1 MKLRKS
7 KLYPSDAPTCKSGST
22 SRLLGISFKSAS
34 KIVCEVGAAFS
45 QNPFNRFFKLRI
57 HNLCCCV
64 RQTSEDFAPWKFQK
78 YKSCFFG
85 SLSQTAL
92 WVSSIKKGHV
102 TIFYL
107 ELLGKYPCW
116 EMGGVPFQSVNP
128 FSQRTLSKYK
138 IHKVVFDGNV
148 TKDNN
153 WGWRSA
159 TVISCLLFSTFW
171 GKHKFWFTSRWKLI
185 RQPWVSV
192 GFSTAA
198 NTRSGRVMK
207 NSARLVSS
215 PSSNFFPRLQRTTGR
230 CSASGRTRSG
240 GRRRLVSSRW
250 EKSFD
255 SFADLSLQIVPTGK
269 PSPLTGCQIV
279 NKTLTSLKVQ
289 CQEGKPGPKEEMFTF
304 FHENISKALTAAF
317 PPTSCLSSTTLRRWS
332 SSPKWPT
339 KCQYLRCHWNCQQY
353 WSSWSKLI
361 VISSKVSH
369 IDPGVPIKLL
379 LYAENAKGTSDPAVI
394 DDALSSQHK
403 HYVEGGEMMT
413 GWLWRW
419 WQDHCGDDDR
429 LTVEMMTQ

>member
-1 MKLRKS
+1 MWRKTIIEVEVQLWS
-7 KLYPSDAPTCKSGST
+7 HVCCF
-22 SRLLGISFKSAS
+22 LL
-34 KIVCEVGAAFS
+34 
-45 QNPFNRFFKLRI
+45 
-57 HNLCCCV
+57 
-64 RQTSEDFAPWKFQK
+64 SEESINFDSPPG
-78 YKSCFFG
+78 G
-85 SLSQTAL
+85 SLSGSREFPLVFQQQRIRGVEGSWRIQPDRSQVRAPI
-92 WVSSIKKGHV
+92 SSQDFKGLRDAVLHRG
-102 TIFYL
+102 
-107 ELLGKYPCW
+107 ERDRKA
-116 EMGGVPFQSVNP
+116 GGG
-128 FSQRTLSKYK
+128 L
-138 IHKVVFDGNV
+138 
-148 TKDNN
+148 
-153 WGWRSA
+153 
-159 TVISCLLFSTFW
+159 CLPGETW
-171 GKHKFWFTSRWKLI
+171 
-185 RQPWVSV
+185 
-192 GFSTAA
+192 
-198 NTRSGRVMK
+198 
-207 NSARLVSS
+207 
-215 PSSNFFPRLQRTTGR
+215 
-230 CSASGRTRSG
+230 
-240 GRRRLVSSRW
+240 
-250 EKSFD
+250 SFD

-413 GWLWRW
+413 EWLWRW
-419 WQDHCGDDDR
+419 WLWR
-429 LTVEMMTQ
+429 WWLWR